1 MYMFG
6 EINCLLIKFQVV
18 ILKCNANCIGTKM
31 NEETSPQLL
40 LCIFDMRNT
49 FKRNLIERH
58 SGFFF
63 LANETKLTM
72 VYNIES
78 FKCLKD

>member
-1 MYMFG
+1 MQLYLNGFRDTFEMTCKKHVTYMYMFG

-31 NEETSPQLL
+31 NEETSQQLL

-49 FKRNLIERH
+49 FERNLIEIH
-58 SGFFF
+58 
-63 LANETKLTM
+63 
-72 VYNIES
+72 
-78 FKCLKD
+78 